1 VVEFIAEFTTNHMG
15 NLNVLLEMVEQAKWA
30 GADWIKMQKKDVASF
45 YTQKKLMSKFKS
57 PYGKT
62 YHDYRKIFEF
72 GAESFHRFDKEC
84 RKFGIPWYSTAQD
97 IPSLNFFL
105 TFFPEME
112 RYKVASVNSN
122 NDELLDYI
130 SWNIPTDKTLVIS
143 VAGLTLD
150 QIDTTLNKFPNHN
163 IILQHC
169 VAEYPCPLEHLR
181 LGNITVLKEKFIADS
196 RISVGYSGH
205 EEGIGASLAAIRL
218 GAETVE
224 RHFCLSRHTF
234 VHHIECSL
242 EPQEFKRL
250 TTLGWQEQLDMLD
263 LDIPPDAFS
272 TSFGMSAREKD
283 FLIEGKYGKKY
294 LKDGSKWAGQQ

>member
-1 VVEFIAEFTTNHMG
+1 MVEFVAEFTTNHMG
-15 NLNVLLEMVEQAKWA
+15 NLNVLLEMVEHAKWA
-30 GADWIKMQKKDVASF
+30 GADWIKMQKKDVTTF
-45 YTQKKLMSKFKS
+45 YTQKKLISIFKS

-72 GAESFHRFDKEC
+72 DLESFWRFDREC
-84 RKFGIPWYSTAQD
+84 KKLGIPWYSTAQD
-97 IPSLNFFL
+97 IPSLDFFL
-105 TFFPEME
+105 TYFPEME
-112 RYKVASVNSN
+112 RYKVASTNAN
-122 NDELLDYI
+122 NENFLDYF
-130 SWNIPTDKTLVIS
+130 SANIPHDKTLVIS

-150 QIDTTLNKFPNHN
+150 EIDVTVNKFPNHK

-169 VAEYPCPLEHLR
+169 VAEYPCPPEHLR

-196 RISVGYSGH
+196 RISIGYSGH

-242 EPQEFKRL
+242 EPWEFKQL
-250 TTLGWQEQLDMLD
+250 TTLGWQERFDMMD
-263 LDIPPDAFS
+263 LEIHPDVFN
-272 TSFGMSAREKD
+272 TSFGMSNEEKD

-294 LKDGSKWAGQQ
+294 LKDGSEWAGQQ